1 MKQAAVI
8 ARREFRAYFDSPI
21 AYVVLITFGLISGF
35 VFFSFFFRGGV
46 ASMRALFD
54 PLPLYFVVLVP
65 LITMRLWS
73 EERGTGTEELLL
85 TFPLRIRDAVIGK
98 FAAAWGLLAVA
109 LLLTLPIALTVAS
122 LAAAGS
128 DGGGGLDW
136 GPVWG
141 GYLTAFL
148 MGGAYLAI
156 GLFTS
161 AFTKHQ
167 IVAALITITILGLLW
182 GIGEKMVLDFFLPS
196 KISDAILNITKPIS
210 LGWHFGAASRGSIEF
225 RDVDYYLTVMGLF
238 LSLNGV
244 VVDARRWR

>member
-1 MKQAAVI
+1 MMRWPVV

-21 AYVVLITFGLISGF
+21 AYVVLITFCLISGF
-35 VFFSFFFRGGV
+35 IFFSFFFRGGV

-54 PLPLYFVVLVP
+54 PLPLYYVVLVP
-65 LITMRLWS
+65 LLTMRLWS

-98 FAAAWGLLAVA
+98 FAAAWALLGVA
-109 LLLTLPIALTVAS
+109 LLLTLPITFTVAS
-122 LAAAGS
+122 LASGESGS
-128 DGGGGLDW
+128 GLDW

-141 GYLTAFL
+141 GYITAFL

-167 IVAALITITILGLLW
+167 IVAALLTIAILGLLW
-182 GIGEKMVLDFFLPS
+182 GAGEKMVLDFFLPS
-196 KISDAILNITKPIS
+196 SVSDALLHITRPIS
-210 LGWHFGAASRGSIEF
+210 LGWHFEAAARGMVEL
-225 RDVDYYLTVMGLF
+225 RDVAYYGTVMALF

>member
-1 MKQAAVI
+1 MSRAVVV
-8 ARREFRAYFDSPI
+8 AKREFRAYFDSPI
-21 AYVVLITFGLISGF
+21 AYVVLITFGLVSGF
-35 VFFSFFFRGGV
+35 IFFSFFFRGGV

-54 PLPLYFVVLVP
+54 PLPLFYVILVP

-98 FAAAWGLLAVA
+98 FAAAWALLGVA
-109 LLLTLPIALTVAS
+109 LLLTLPITLEVAS
-122 LAAAGS
+122 LATGDS
-128 DGGGGLDW
+128 NSGLDW

-141 GYLTAFL
+141 GYVTAFL
-148 MGGAYLAI
+148 MGGAYLSI

-167 IVAALITITILGLLW
+167 IVAALLTITILAVLW

-196 KISDAILNITKPIS
+196 AATDVVLTITKPIS
-210 LGWHFGAASRGSIEF
+210 LGWHFSAAARGLVEL
-225 RDVDYYLTVMGLF
+225 RDVAYYGSVMALF